1 MFTLALLILSPSMAS
16 TSHVL
21 GKRID
26 EVTLQAVEGDVRV
39 VVDPEA
45 RRIEID
51 TVDHRPGHTCSFQRV
66 EAGRTATITF
76 GPKALESATDC
87 RMDFTIRLRPEVQLS
102 VDLGLGRIDV
112 RDVATDLKISVHRG
126 DVHLTDVGAVTL
138 AVGEGDVAL
147 DNVDGPTVITVDKG
161 HLHGSQT
168 GALTASVREGQIN
181 LKGLDAPVSAQ
192 TDIGSILLGYRSV
205 PEEGLR
211 LNAGMGNIVVD
222 LPPGTTVRSDLTSA
236 RGLATCELP
245 PGNDL
250 HISAVAGMGSILV
263 R

>member
-112 RDVATDLKISVHRG
+112 RDVATDLKISVHQG

-168 GALTASVREGQIN
+168 GALTASVREGQN
-181 LKGLDAPVSAQ
+181 WKYPARVSLCAGGRTASQ
-192 TDIGSILLGYRSV
+192 RGHGQYRRRSSSRNHGPFGPHFSPGIGH
-205 PEEGLR
+205 
-211 LNAGMGNIVVD
+211 
-222 LPPGTTVRSDLTSA
+222 VRTSS
-236 RGLATCELP
+236 RQ
-245 PGNDL
+245 
-250 HISAVAGMGSILV
+250 
-263 R
+263 